1 MRKLAL
7 ITGLSL
13 ATVAIAG
20 LAGLAAAAVVD
31 LGSAVVIAVVVAL
44 GLVTIALIERTH
56 RRGGRVP
63 VATTHELVGAADTH
77 RALDELRAAS
87 VAHRTAGSPAAGH
100 AHSAV
105 SHALRSV

>member
-13 ATVAIAG
+13 ATIAIAG
-20 LAGLAAAAVVD
+20 LAGLAAAAFVD
-31 LGSAVVIAVVVAL
+31 LGSAVVVAVVVAL
-44 GLVTIALIERTH
+44 GLITIALIERTH
-56 RRGGRVP
+56 RRGGPVP
-63 VATTHELVGAADTH
+63 VGTAHELVGAPDPH

-87 VAHRTAGSPAAGH
+87 VGHDRVGSPSAGH